1 MCYNVVNNLN
11 VRREHV
17 TIYRNTTDMDTSTE
31 MVLVIEGM
39 EEETAWV
46 NGDYRDGSASDVGAE
61 FARLQQSAEI
71 VNRELDLTTAVYV
84 LEHFHAVEDGADC
97 DCAQWAQSHLPEIEF
112 LSDNEYYAV

>member
-1 MCYNVVNNLN
+1 M
-11 VRREHV
+11 
-17 TIYRNTTDMDTSTE
+17 TIYRDTTDMDTSTE

-39 EEETAWV
+39 EEETVWID
-46 NGDYRDGSASDVGAE
+46 GDYRDGSASDVGAE

-84 LEHFHAVEDGADC
+84 LEHFHAVEDGAEC
-97 DCAQWAQSHLPEIEF
+97 ECAQWAQSHLPEIEF